1 MLYDVLISYTG
12 YYQPSA
18 GLELCDPCP
27 AGYSCNTS
35 HATICPI
42 ASVSELSQTE
52 CIQCAA
58 GIELVNRMS
67 LHASPFTSSETKEF
81 SPLDSSTVEYQ

>member
-1 MLYDVLISYTG
+1 MLFDVLISYTG

-18 GLELCDPCP
+18 GLESCDPCP

-35 HATICPI
+35 HSTICPI
-42 ASVSELSQTE
+42 GSVSELSQAE

-58 GIELVNRMS
+58 GIELTVWDYMYHHS
-67 LHASPFTSSETKEF
+67 PVEKLKSALHLIAA
-81 SPLDSSTVEYQ
+81 Q